1 MPALEEVRPDE
12 RRRHPPREW
21 RGRSCDPAGRGM
33 SFDHHDP
40 QFVRDPESVF
50 GPIREEHPLLHSD
63 LYGGFWVITRYDDVT
78 AAALDHESFTSAVV
92 GTTVIPP
99 SQPREHPLLP
109 IELDPPEH
117 TRYRAL
123 VNPLFAKPRI
133 DAMRPDLEALATRLL
148 EPIARNGGGDVMAEF
163 AHPMS
168 LGSLALLMN
177 LPEEDEERWFDWV
190 ERMFSGAIRDRQ
202 DQAQA
207 VRDAEAYIDGLIA
220 ERRRAPRD
228 DFLGLLVEAEV
239 EGHRLSDLEL
249 RQFGVLMLLAG
260 YETTSGAMGMSL
272 LHLAQHPEQRAQLFG
287 DPGGLVH
294 AAVNELLRFVSPV
307 QVFARNAARDVDLHG
322 QTIPAGDVV
331 LLAYGAANHDPRA
344 FEHPERCILDRHPNR
359 HVAFGHGR
367 HLCLGSNLAR
377 LELTIMIERFA
388 DLLPEYRVD
397 PERPP
402 TWKPRGDVRALSSL
416 HLVAA
421 AS

>member
-1 MPALEEVRPDE
+1 
-12 RRRHPPREW
+12 
-21 RGRSCDPAGRGM
+21 M

-40 QFVRDPESVF
+40 RFVKDPESVF
-50 GPIREEHPLLHSD
+50 GPMREAHPLVHSD
-63 LYGGFWVITRYDDVT
+63 LYGGFWVLTRYDDVV

-123 VNPLFAKPRI
+123 VNALFAKPRI

-148 EPIARNGGGDVMAEF
+148 GPIARNGGGDVIAEL

-168 LGSLALLMN
+168 LGSMARLMN
-177 LPEEDEERWFDWV
+177 LPEQDEERWFNWV
-190 ERMFSGAIRDRQ
+190 ERMFSSALRDKT
-202 DQAQA
+202 DQAEA
-207 VRDAEAYIDGLIA
+207 VRDAEAYIDERIA
-220 ERRRAPRD
+220 ERRREPRD
-228 DFLGLLVEAEV
+228 DFLGTLLEAEV
-239 EGHRLSDLEL
+239 EGHRLSDLEV

-272 LHLAQHPEQRAQLFG
+272 VHLAQHPEQRAQLFG
-287 DPGGLVH
+287 DTDGLAH
-294 AAVNELLRFVSPV
+294 SAVNELLRFVSPV
-307 QVFARNAARDVDLHG
+307 QVFARNAARNVDLYD

-344 FEHPERCILDRHPNR
+344 FEHPERCILERHPNR
-359 HVAFGHGR
+359 HLAFGHGR
-367 HLCLGSNLAR
+367 HLCLGANLAR

-388 DLLPEYRVD
+388 DLFPEFRID
-397 PERPP
+397 PDRPP
-402 TWKPRGDVRALSSL
+402 TWKPRGDVRALASL
-416 HLVAA
+416 HLVAG

>member
-1 MPALEEVRPDE
+1 
-12 RRRHPPREW
+12 
-21 RGRSCDPAGRGM
+21 M

-40 QFVRDPESVF
+40 HFVRDPESVF
-50 GPIREEHPLLHSD
+50 GPIREGHPLLHSD
-63 LYGGFWVITRYDDVT
+63 LYGGFWLLTRYDDVV
-78 AAALDHESFTSAVV
+78 AATLDHESFTSAVV
-92 GTTVIPP
+92 GTTLIPP
-99 SQPREHPLLP
+99 SQPRTTPLLP

-133 DAMRPDLEALATRLL
+133 DTMRPDLEALATRLL

-168 LGSLALLMN
+168 LGSLARLMN

-190 ERMFSGAIRDRQ
+190 ERMFSSALLDKA
-202 DQAQA
+202 DQARA
-207 VRDAEAYIDGLIA
+207 AHAAEAYIDERIA
-220 ERRRAPRD
+220 ERRQKPRD
-228 DFLGLLVEAEV
+228 DFLGMLLQAEV
-239 EGHRLSDLEL
+239 EGHRLSDLEV

-287 DPGGLVH
+287 DPDGLAH
-294 AAVNELLRFVSPV
+294 SAVNELLRFVSPV
-307 QVFARNAARDVDLHG
+307 QVFCRNAAHDVEMYG
-322 QTIPAGDVV
+322 ETIPAGDVV

-344 FEHPERCILDRHPNR
+344 FEHPEQCILDRHPNR

-388 DLLPEYRVD
+388 ALFPEFRVD

-402 TWKPRGDVRALSSL
+402 KWKPRGDVRALASL
-416 HLVAA
+416 DLVAVA
-421 AS
+421 R